1 MSQASVIMPT
11 YNKAEYLKLTLASF
25 ASQSVQDFEIII
37 IDDGSTDDT
46 KQVVDNY
53 KNLLNIRYVFQQNKG
68 RSRAR
73 NTGLQLAEGDI
84 IIFNDDDR
92 IVLPDYIASH
102 IDQLT
107 EQDERT
113 VVIGWKKNML
123 SILKPRLPFSAE
135 DMLVL
140 VRQNPEFAAMAT
152 DVKPGVSVPL
162 ITEEHLNPYHSERV
176 ERYTTVDGYDSFPEI
191 FAEYGEDLK
200 DFQLKWVLGTTA
212 NMSLY
217 RSFLQ
222 EIGSFD
228 EQYKGW
234 GMEDTDL
241 SYRLYKAGGLFRFC
255 SNLINLHQFHPRGN
269 AFQAEKDFR
278 RNSFYFCNKHKSL
291 EAYLFYRWTHEEI
304 ELKTA
309 NNILQ
314 LANHDESVAEELTNL
329 YAKGFASGREELSG
343 NK

>member
-1 MSQASVIMPT
+1 MSRASVIMPT

-46 KQVVDNY
+46 KQVIDNY
-53 KNLLNIRYVFQQNKG
+53 KNMLNIQYVFQQNKG

-92 IVLPDYIASH
+92 IVPPDYIATH
-102 IDQLT
+102 IDKLM

-113 VVIGWKKNML
+113 IVIGWKKNML
-123 SILKPRLPFSAE
+123 SILKEKLHFSAQ
-135 DMLVL
+135 DMLML
-140 VRQNPEFAAMAT
+140 VRQNPEFAAMVT
-152 DVKPGVSVPL
+152 DVGAGVSVPL
-162 ITEEHLNPYHSERV
+162 ITEEDLNPYNSELI
-176 ERYTTVDGYDSFPEI
+176 EQYATMDGYDSFPKI

-212 NMSLY
+212 NMSLR
-217 RSFLQ
+217 RSFLE
-222 EIGSFD
+222 EIGRFD

-241 SYRLYKAGGLFRFC
+241 SYRLYKAGGIFRFC
-255 SNLINLHQFHPRGN
+255 SDLVNFHQFHPRGN
-269 AFQAEKDFR
+269 SFQEEKDFR
-278 RNSFYFCNKHKSL
+278 RNSLYFCEKHKSL

-329 YAKGFASGREELSG
+329 YAKGFTSGREVVWQ
-343 NK
+343 